1 MKTPTLK
8 TLFTATTL
16 LVALSSCGQQTFDV
30 VHTQDQSE
38 AAGAISIAPKIDIV
52 LAVDNSG
59 SAFEIQNRLN
69 ASLRKFLIGL
79 NQQNWDFRVTAISL
93 LGTPS
98 LGSISASKYDANSRS
113 WAQPYPG
120 APKTSTIP
128 SSYFVAPEDY
138 VVSTNPGLT
147 TGSEPGLTNIS
158 TFLNQPATK
167 NYFIRKEAALA
178 IIVLSNGN
186 DTSDGMDYSAYPWGP
201 VMNVSSRLLSSIR
214 DSKGM
219 SLGQTVHLFPVVTS
233 KGTRYK
239 STGQSLGGHASI
251 DLNAYSMDN
260 ILGMIRGQLEAITL
274 NFTKRFIQIAKR
286 PNEGTIRVTKFS
298 NGQSIQVPPSVQGS
312 AGWRYIGN
320 VNVPMISAPIEMDF
334 RTGYTIEL
342 VGGTYDLIGKDT
354 ASVDYLEFGVNPS
367 TK

>member
-8 TLFTATTL
+8 TLFTATSL

-38 AAGAISIAPKIDIV
+38 AAGATSIAPKIDIV

-59 SAFEIQNRLN
+59 SAYEIQNRLN
-69 ASLRKFLIGL
+69 ASLRTFLIGL
-79 NQQNWDFRVTAISL
+79 NQQNWDFRVTAIPL
-93 LGTPS
+93 IGTPS
-98 LGSISASKYDANSRS
+98 LGSISASKFDANTRN
-113 WAQPYPG
+113 WVQPYPD

-128 SSYFVAPEDY
+128 SSYYVAPESY
-138 VVSTNPGLT
+138 SVSTSPGFT
-147 TGSEPGLTNIS
+147 TGVEPGLSNIG
-158 TFLNQPATK
+158 TFLNQQTTQ

-186 DTSDGMDYSAYPWGP
+186 DTSDGTTTIFPYGP
-201 VMNVSSRLLSSIR
+201 VAQISNSLLSSIR

-239 STGQSLGGHASI
+239 SIGQSLGGHTPI
-251 DLNAYSMDN
+251 NLNAYNMDT
-260 ILGMIRGQLEAITL
+260 ILTLLRGQLEAITL
-274 NFTKRFIQIAKR
+274 NFTKRYIQIAKR
-286 PNEGTIRVTKFS
+286 PNEDTIRVTKFS
-298 NGQSIQVPPSVQGS
+298 NGQSISVPKSINGS

-320 VNVPMISAPIEMDF
+320 VRVPMVSVPIEMDF

-342 VGGTYDLIGKDT
+342 VGGMYDLIGKDS
-354 ASVDYLEFGVNPS
+354 ASVDYLEYGVNPS